1 MEPFMADLTATELR
15 ETARKPAD
23 VAPAEKKKASQKF
36 KAKVGS
42 RATAPKNR
50 AAKGSLDDASAP
62 AARTGRKIHSAR
74 ERAEK
79 LAQIAKAIKSGEP
92 LKSAVKQVGISEPTY
107 YQWKKVAAPA
117 PAGDEL
123 TDLLALEKENKRLK
137 SMLAEQLRKEN
148 AELKRKL
155 GL

>member
-1 MEPFMADLTATELR
+1 MDQR
-15 ETARKPAD
+15 H
-23 VAPAEKKKASQKF
+23 
-36 KAKVGS
+36 S
-42 RATAPKNR
+42 RATAPKR
-50 AAKGSLDDASAP
+50 GAAKGSVGDASAP

-74 ERAEK
+74 ERADK

-92 LKSAVKQVGISEPTY
+92 LKSAVKQAGISEPTY
-107 YQWKKVAAPA
+107 YQWKKAAAPA